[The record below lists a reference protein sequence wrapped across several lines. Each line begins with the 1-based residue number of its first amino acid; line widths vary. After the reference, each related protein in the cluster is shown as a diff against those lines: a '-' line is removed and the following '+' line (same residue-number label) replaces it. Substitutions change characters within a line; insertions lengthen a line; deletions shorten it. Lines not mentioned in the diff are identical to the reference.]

1 MHVRFA
7 LDRVQAEREPACQP
21 ESRRNQRSG
30 ARPRGAEAAGSAQQ
44 ARAGAN
50 ALRVYAPR
58 ALGALAAVFIVACD
72 RVAEAP
78 SDLSSGAELE
88 MPAPEAEPAR
98 VYTARSESA
107 RATTGKLTLTVTTR
121 MPQGGNERS
130 TDVLLLRAETGLTA
144 EAVLESTLAP
154 SASVEGQTIRAL
166 MELPVD
172 ASQTLVYRITQQ
184 NAPEGGRSLC
194 GEREATRLVVWEPT
208 TPGETAL
215 KILAL
220 AGEAPGRPGAQLCA
234 VFSYVRPAT

>member
-7 LDRVQAEREPACQP
+7 LDRVRAEREPAGRP
-21 ESRRNQRSG
+21 EGRRNQRSS
-30 ARPRGAEAAGSAQQ
+30 ARRHDAEDGSTPR
-44 ARAGAN
+44 ARAGA
-50 ALRVYAPR
+50 ALLSILAAR
-58 ALGALAAVFIVACD
+58 ALAAFAAVFIVACD

-78 SDLSSGAELE
+78 SDLSSGAELD

-98 VYTARSESA
+98 IYTPRSESA

-130 TDVLLLRAETGLTA
+130 TDVLLVRAETGLTA

-184 NAPEGGRSLC
+184 NAPQGGRGLC

-220 AGEAPGRPGAQLCA
+220 TGDAPGRPGAQLCA